1 MRFAPLAAAAAFF
14 ALPATAQAPTFHVS
28 GWARATIAGQRGS
41 AAYLSI
47 HNAGPGA
54 DRLLAVSSPAATRAT
69 LHATSTTGGVMRM
82 RAAGAQPI
90 AEDGM
95 IQMKPG
101 GLHIMLTGLRAPL
114 KTGSRLPLTLRFQR
128 AGLVQTSVPIQ
139 MSAPDAGHA
148 RH

>member
-1 MRFAPLAAAAAFF
+1 MRFAPLAAAAALL

-28 GWARATIAGQRGS
+28 GWARATIAGQTGS

-47 HNAGPGA
+47 HNAGSRA
-54 DRLLAVSSPAATRAT
+54 DRLLAITSSVAERAT
-69 LHATSTTGGVMRM
+69 LHATSTVGGVMRM
-82 RAAGAQPI
+82 RPAGAQAI
-90 AEDGM
+90 APDGT

-139 MSAPDAGHA
+139 MSAPDAGHVG
-148 RH
+148 H